1 MKQMEIISVR
11 TSGNA
16 EQQAFAY
23 MRMFCWEVKAP
34 LLSGAS
40 FCVNALHPG
49 DLAVILTWQAAPSI
63 EQKTDVG
70 LTLADALKRF
80 GLVDH
85 TCWRVIENQ

>member
-1 MKQMEIISVR
+1 MKQLEIISVR

-16 EQQAFAY
+16 EQQAYAY
-23 MRMFCWEVKAP
+23 MRTFCREVKAP
-34 LLSGAS
+34 LLSGTS
-40 FCVNALHPG
+40 FCVNASVPS
-49 DLAVILTWQAAPSI
+49 DLAVVLAWQAAPSI

-85 TCWRVIENQ
+85 TCWRVIES